1 MNNRT
6 FKPEYLFIAL
16 VLTSCHPTQKSN
28 TEKPNILFIV
38 VDDLRPELGCYGHQQ
53 IKSPNIDKLASN
65 GITFVNAYCNVP
77 VCGASR
83 ASLLTGIR
91 PSSERFIDFDTWAGK
106 DVPGA
111 VSLPQTFR
119 RNGYH
124 TISNG
129 KVFHQM
135 NDIRESWT
143 EDPWNPAVT
152 KGEYLNY
159 LTESNLN
166 LLKAGNKRG
175 FPFESADV
183 KDTAYFDGQI
193 ASKTIKDLKRLKQE
207 GKPFFMAAGFL
218 KPHLPFNAPKKYWD
232 LYPEETIHLPDN
244 YSRPENAPDVAIH
257 NFGEL
262 RSYYGIPANGP
273 VSDEMAHQL
282 IRGYYACISYS
293 DAQIGRVLSALEELD
308 LAKNTIVILW
318 GDNGWQLGEHS
329 LWCKHANFKTS
340 LNTPL
345 IISAPGFRG
354 NQETKALVEF
364 VDVFPSLCELA
375 GIEKP
380 AQLQGQSFVPLMKNP
395 ETHWKN
401 AVYSR
406 FIEGESVKTSRYLYT
421 EWINKKGEVYD
432 SMLYD
437 HQTDPSENKNIAR
450 DPAIQD
456 TIKKLHDQLHLQM
469 KKSLEINLG
478 KSKTELTQ

>member
-1 MNNRT
+1 MSNKT
-6 FKPEYLFIAL
+6 FKPEYLLIAL
-16 VLTSCHPTQKSN
+16 GLASCHPAQKSN
-28 TEKPNILFIV
+28 VEKPNILFIV

-53 IKSPNIDKLASN
+53 IKSPNIDRLASG

-91 PSSERFIDFDTWAGK
+91 PSPGRFVDFDTWAEK

-111 VSLPQTFR
+111 VSLPQQFR
-119 RNGYH
+119 KNGYH

-135 NDIRESWT
+135 NDIRESWS
-143 EDPWNPAVT
+143 EDPWNPAELA
-152 KGEYLNY
+152 GNYLNY
-159 LTESNLN
+159 LTDSNLG

-175 FPFESADV
+175 LPYESTDV
-183 KDTAYFDGQI
+183 DDNAYFDGQI
-193 ASKTIKDLKRLKQE
+193 ASKTIEDLRRLKQE

-232 LYPEETIHLPDN
+232 LYPEETIHLPNN

-262 RSYYGIPANGP
+262 RSYSGIPANGS

-293 DAQIGRVLSALEELD
+293 DAQIGRVLRALEELD
-308 LAKNTIVILW
+308 LAKNTIVVLW

-345 IISAPGFRG
+345 IMSIPGFRG
-354 NQETKALVEF
+354 NQKMKALVEF

-375 GIEKP
+375 GLEKP
-380 AQLQGQSFVPLMKNP
+380 SQLQGRSFVPLMENP
-395 ETHWKN
+395 ETPWKE

-421 EWINKKGEVYD
+421 EWINKKSEVYD

-437 HQTDPSENKNIAR
+437 HQADPSENKNIAG
-450 DPAIQD
+450 DTAIQD
-456 TIKKLHDQLHLQM
+456 TIKKLHDQLHQQM
-469 KKSLEINLG
+469 KKSLDIHL
-478 KSKTELTQ
+478 